1 MYKRQAAVSADNTRD
16 RIDTFVYD
24 AAGRLLGTTDSM
36 GKSESYTYDG
46 VGNKT
51 GFVNKAGNQWTYE
64 YDAAGRLVIE
74 RTPQTLSL
82 IHISRARASRAC

>member
-1 MYKRQAAVSADNTRD
+1 
-16 RIDTFVYD
+16 
-24 AAGRLLGTTDSM
+24 M

-74 RTPQTLSL
+74 RTPQTNIVETLSL
-82 IHISRARASRAC
+82 IHISTTARAKARMRMPGRLARRSRRSASRDS